1 MNESTS
7 VRWKW
12 GLFAA
17 IGMTFLALYPQL
29 NLWLARGREWNGAYV
44 MVHQDEVAYSAYI
57 QALID
62 GRPRRNNPY
71 TGRDEAPG
79 LAQPESLFSIQF
91 IPAYAIALP
100 ARALGMS
107 AATAFILLLVLAAF
121 LATLTIFWLLATLTG
136 DDRLAA
142 AGALLALCFGTLAAG
157 QGEMLSL
164 WHISFTADS
173 FLL

>member
-1 MNESTS
+1 MHESTS

-17 IGMTFLALYPQL
+17 IGMTLLALYPQI

-71 TGRDEAPG
+71 TGRDG
-79 LAQPESLFSIQF
+79 IH
-91 IPAYAIALP
+91 
-100 ARALGMS
+100 RASG
-107 AATAFILLLVLAAF
+107 AHGRWDHADN
-121 LATLTIFWLLATLTG
+121 LLATCHTHG
-136 DDRLAA
+136 
-142 AGALLALCFGTLAAG
+142 
-157 QGEMLSL
+157 
-164 WHISFTADS
+164 
-173 FLL
+173 